1 MARSSSAEPA
11 KVTKK
16 KGTRSVSTLT
26 PQQLA
31 RKRANDREA
40 QRAIR
45 ARTKDHIEKLE
56 QELEELRSLQSRD
69 KTVQDLLRRN
79 KALEDEVRHLK
90 ENMGISLTSS
100 PYSAPTGTAAAAV
113 VDAYAVC
120 QSLRRL
126 TPCPSVYDDNIS
138 ATSSGGAIPSPQMS
152 PLPTGADYGQAL
164 PDYSQPQY
172 VPLSNSSDAW
182 SGLPSATIPSSVPS
196 PSPSANDE
204 FGNTANYIPTSM
216 PTSMLPH
223 GAAKDVKMEFEDMQS
238 MGANHGYMH
247 QQHSHQHAHQ
257 HQPSHPQQHPQHQQP
272 RPHAWNVYPMYY
284 DSAPQAACVS
294 R

>member
-100 PYSAPTGTAAAAV
+100 PYSAPT
-113 VDAYAVC
+113 
-120 QSLRRL
+120 
-126 TPCPSVYDDNIS
+126 VYDDNIS